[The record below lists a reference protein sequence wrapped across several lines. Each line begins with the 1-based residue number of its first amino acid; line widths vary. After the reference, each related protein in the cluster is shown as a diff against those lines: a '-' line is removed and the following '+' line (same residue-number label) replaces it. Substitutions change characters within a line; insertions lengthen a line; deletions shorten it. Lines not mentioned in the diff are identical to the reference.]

1 MSVKYTRIPM
11 TDWSDP
17 EAGGSAFNYGSAFT
31 YDQNPSAK
39 YKSAFTYSKG
49 SLEMASITDFETEES
64 FISRLLH
71 RVVVVF
77 SFILWLLTFPIS
89 VWFSFK
95 SVPNYERMV
104 LFRLG
109 HLKGVKGPGV
119 VFVLPVIDRWHK
131 VDIRIKAFNVPPK
144 QVLTADGAV
153 IELGADV
160 FFRIADVEKSITHV
174 QNLDRSTRI
183 LMQTA
188 LLNLLVQRKL
198 SDIEMQR
205 MEISSIVQV
214 ESNKQSMDWGVE
226 ICRIELSQVKVLRGP
241 PSKPPPQV
249 CMPPGMFGGLGGSGG
264 SGRGGGEQDHPA
276 LPQALQHLASA
287 FLAAQGHN
295 QPVPVEQ
302 PSPRPDLLKAAA
314 LRAEQEEVEGASEVP
329 TLTPEEILKA
339 AQSVITES
347 LVQRVAAVYQ
357 FQLTGEGGGIYYLDL
372 RNGRGS
378 AGSGA
383 CPIGDSDA
391 SLMMTVGDLQAMFAG
406 RMKPFQ
412 AYMNGRLRVAGDLSA
427 AMKLEEVVKK
437 IVGE

>member
-17 EAGGSAFNYGSAFT
+17 EAGESVFNYGSAFT
-31 YDQNPSAK
+31 YDQNTTAK
-39 YKSAFTYSKG
+39 YKSAFTYSNKG
-49 SLEMASITDFETEES
+49 TLEMASITDFEAEES

-71 RVVVVF
+71 RVVVVL
-77 SFILWLLTFPIS
+77 SFILWLLTFPVS

-95 SVPNYERMV
+95 SVPNYEKMV
-104 LFRLG
+104 VFRLG
-109 HLKGVKGPGV
+109 HLNGVKGPGV

-174 QNLDRSTRI
+174 QNLDQSTRI
-183 LMQTA
+183 LVQTA

-198 SDIEMQR
+198 SDIEVQR
-205 MEISSIVQV
+205 MEISNVVQM

-226 ICRIELSQVKVLRGP
+226 ICRVELSQVKVLRGP
-241 PSKPPPQV
+241 PSKPPPQL
-249 CMPPGMFGGLGGSGG
+249 CMPPGMFGGLGGAA
-264 SGRGGGEQDHPA
+264 RGGGEQDNPA

-295 QPVPVEQ
+295 QPLPVEQ
-302 PSPRPDLLKAAA
+302 PSARPDLLKAAA
-314 LRAEQEEVEGASEVP
+314 LRAEQEEVEGASDLP

-347 LVQRVAAVYQ
+347 LVQKVAAVYQ

-383 CPIGDSDA
+383 CPFGDSDA
-391 SLMMTVGDLQAMFAG
+391 SLMMTVSDLQAMFAG

-427 AMKLEEVVKK
+427 AMRLEEVVKK

>member
-17 EAGGSAFNYGSAFT
+17 EVGGSAFNYGSAFT
-31 YDQNPSAK
+31 YDQNMTTK
-39 YKSAFTYSKG
+39 YKSAFTYSPKG
-49 SLEMASITDFETEES
+49 TLEVASITDLEPEES
-64 FISRLLH
+64 FVSRLLY
-71 RVVVVF
+71 RVVVVL
-77 SFILWLLTFPIS
+77 SFIVWVITFPIS

-95 SVPNYERMV
+95 SVPNFERMV
-104 LFRLG
+104 VFRLG
-109 HLKGVKGPGV
+109 YLKGVKGPGM
-119 VFVLPVIDRWHK
+119 VFILPVIDRWHK
-131 VDIRIKAFNVPPK
+131 VDIRIRAFNVPPK

-160 FFRIADVEKSITHV
+160 FYRIADVEKSITHV
-174 QNLDRSTRI
+174 QNLDQSTRI

-198 SDIEMQR
+198 SDIESQR
-205 MEISSIVQV
+205 MDISNIVQE
-214 ESNKQSMDWGVE
+214 ESNKQAMDWGVE

-249 CMPPGMFGGLGGSGG
+249 CMPPGMFGGLGGSG
-264 SGRGGGEQDHPA
+264 RGAGEQDNPA
-276 LPQALQHLASA
+276 LPEALQHLASA

-295 QPVPVEQ
+295 PPVPVGQ
-302 PSPRPDLLKAAA
+302 PLPRPDLLKVAA
-314 LRAEQEEVEGASEVP
+314 LRTEQEAVEGSGEGP
-329 TLTPEEILKA
+329 TLTPEEILMA

-347 LVQRVAAVYQ
+347 LVQKVAAVYQ
-357 FQLTGEGGGIYYLDL
+357 FQLTGDGGGIYYLDL

-406 RMKPFQ
+406 RLKPFQ